1 MKAMSTPT
9 MMINLR
15 RAQDQRLVLKVEFQA
30 VDLAKRAK
38 MAKKLKCL
46 MIWRM
51 MMTLMKMK

>member
-30 VDLAKRAK
+30 AALAKRAK